1 VIKALKMQGNWL
13 NAPRLALMWRRH
25 YHLTTDIKISPV
37 LRRRFFR
44 RTFRRN
50 FRCRS
55 FWWGNLF
62 SFYFH
67 FNFIF

>member
-13 NAPRLALMWRRH
+13 NAPGLALIGRRL
-25 YHLTTDIKISPV
+25 YHLITDVKISPV

-44 RTFRRN
+44 RTFWRN
-50 FRCRS
+50 FKCRS
-55 FWWGNLF
+55 FWWRNLF

-67 FNFIF
+67 INFFF